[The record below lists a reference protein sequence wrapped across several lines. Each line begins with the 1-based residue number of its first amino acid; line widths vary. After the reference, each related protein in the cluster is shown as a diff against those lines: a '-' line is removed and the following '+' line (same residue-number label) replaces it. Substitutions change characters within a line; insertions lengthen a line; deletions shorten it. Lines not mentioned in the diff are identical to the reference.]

1 LDETVDIELLDFAFG
16 VVTTLALGIL
26 TVFQFVGD
34 HRRRRFEDT
43 QIALDI
49 QASLTTREIVELLA
63 KPTLST
69 SDRDFLTYVH
79 GVALD
84 RQNAMTAFNDLK
96 PEVRDAVLGSIKRV
110 YAVVQS
116 DEGARSRQ
124 KAADATFH
132 TNVVDRTKFTWGDDP
147 EKLGKWD
154 VLALAGAQWL
164 REHPEITTRAAF
176 DEAFGSVVRP
186 VVEPHAAGGPFNPRL
201 LLQQVVHPGQKEGER
216 KKGERWLAS
225 HGDDGVIRLDGETLR
240 TGWRLGFGS
249 TSGGAAH
256 LAMIDHFRKVL
267 GYDIR
272 SVD

>member
-1 LDETVDIELLDFAFG
+1 MDIEQLDFAFG

-116 DEGARSRQ
+116 DEGARTRQ
-124 KAADATFH
+124 KAADAAFH
-132 TNVVDRTKFTWGDDP
+132 TNVVDRTKFTWGADP

-176 DEAFGSVVRP
+176 DEAFGNVVRP

-201 LLQQVVHPGQKEGER
+201 LLQHVVHPGQKEGER

-256 LAMIDHFRKVL
+256 LAMIDHFRNVL
-267 GYDIR
+267 DYDIR